1 MAGAVVVVE
10 FNELVPELMDRFI
23 KRGLLPTFARMRSE
37 SQVYVT
43 TVDERPPYLE
53 PWIQWITVHTGQ
65 TYAEHQ
71 IFNLGDGH
79 KASAKAIWD
88 VVSEAGQTAWICGS
102 MNVQAR
108 SPVKGAMLPDPWTTQ
123 FSYTP
128 AELGP
133 YFRFVQRNVT
143 EYTNEKLKLSPVD
156 YASFVTFMARH
167 GLSFETV
174 SAIVKQLASE
184 RLGPH
189 RWRRASLLDR
199 LQLDLFCGMYRKLRP
214 ALSTYFTNST
224 AHFQHL
230 YWRNMEPH
238 VFPARQSGDEPADLA
253 GAIEY
258 GYVGMDRQLDRI
270 LRLVGDDATVMFCT
284 ALSQQPC
291 LSYEAQGGKSWYR
304 PLDYNRLFR
313 WAGYSGEVRVAP
325 VMSQYFHA
333 YFNSTA
339 DARAAAEA
347 LRGLRLASDPSKGV
361 FNADEEGD
369 TLMCGCGISLPLEG
383 DLQLV
388 AADGRTI
395 RFFDLMYRVDG
406 TKSGMHHPDGML
418 WIRGADRRHEVHP
431 DKVPLTS
438 VAPTILRMLGHEP
451 PATMRGAAL
460 DGSGPVAA
468 RPVEPLRAAV

>member
-23 KRGLLPTFARMRSE
+23 KRGLLPAFARMRSE
-37 SQVYVT
+37 AQVYVT

-53 PWIQWITVHTGQ
+53 PWIQWITVHTGL
-65 TYAEHQ
+65 TYAEHK
-71 IFNLGDGH
+71 IFDLGDGH
-79 KASAKAIWD
+79 KVADKAIWD
-88 VVSEAGQTAWICGS
+88 VVSEAGDTVWICGS

-108 SPVKGAMLPDPWTTQ
+108 SPVNGAMLPDPWTTQ

-128 AELGP
+128 AALGP

-156 YASFVTFMARH
+156 YASFVAFMARH
-167 GLSFETV
+167 GLSFETA

-189 RWRRASLLDR
+189 RWRRALLLDR
-199 LQLDLFCGMYRKLRP
+199 LQLDLFCSMYRKLRP

-238 VFPARQSGDEPADLA
+238 VFPAREGVAEPADLA
-253 GAIEY
+253 SAIEY

-270 LRLVGDDATVMFCT
+270 LRLAGDDATVVFCT

-291 LSYEAQGGKSWYR
+291 LTYESQGGKSWYR
-304 PLDYNRLFR
+304 PLDFDRLFR
-313 WAGYSGEVRVAP
+313 WAGFSGALRVAP

-333 YFNSTA
+333 YCSSSG
-339 DARAAAEA
+339 DAQSAAEA
-347 LRGLRLASDPSKGV
+347 LRGLRLAGNLGTPV
-361 FNADEEGD
+361 FNADQTGD
-369 TLMCGCGISLPLEG
+369 TLMCGCGISRPLEG
-383 DLQLV
+383 DPQLV

-418 WIRGADRRHEVHP
+418 WIRKPDRRHAVHP

-451 PATMRGAAL
+451 PATMRGVPL
-460 DGSGPVAA
+460 DGLGLVAT
-468 RPVEPLRAAV
+468 RSVEPLRAAM